1 MDNSFYYWFGFLL
14 YSLTVISI
22 GFYIWKK
29 EKKSGHESDNQS
41 YWAASKNLSG
51 WSVGLSISAS
61 MMSISWSCVYGVQL
75 FYWYGV
81 GAAWLLIIPWL
92 ITMAGF
98 FVFAPLFRKL
108 NAFSQP
114 ELLAKRFGVRA
125 RQFLSPALVIVF
137 ITWTGAEIFAAGN
150 IIAPFLQIPVPIT
163 LFLIS
168 LVVAI
173 YSFTGGFEAVISTD
187 KIQFTLVALFI
198 TIIGFLGIK
207 AISTD
212 INISQLFSTLVSPPK
227 TNNMSMLFSPGIGL
241 IIMTFIAY
249 LPGWLIETDV
259 WVRLQ
264 AGRTDNQARK
274 GIVLASI
281 NSLVFVGIIPL
292 FIGLSALYLYP
303 ATNGVIP
310 SHLQDGALIF
320 TAIMQDYAPVWLS
333 VILSV
338 GLIAA
343 AMSTIDTCGNIVAL
357 SISYD
362 LVEPELKKK
371 WNAKKLNL
379 LARWMSVV
387 AILISFIYALFT
399 DSLWDIF
406 YLSSG
411 ILTTTVFMPVISTF
425 IAGTKKMQVYL
436 SILFGLIGTLIFYFA
451 LKDVEIL
458 FNTGLEY
465 IVFGFVCSLIGFFI
479 GRFKIFQTSNG

>member
-1 MDNSFYYWFGFLL
+1 
-14 YSLTVISI
+14 
-22 GFYIWKK
+22 
-29 EKKSGHESDNQS
+29 
-41 YWAASKNLSG
+41 
-51 WSVGLSISAS
+51 
-61 MMSISWSCVYGVQL
+61 
-75 FYWYGV
+75 
-81 GAAWLLIIPWL
+81 
-92 ITMAGF
+92 
-98 FVFAPLFRKL
+98 L

-163 LFLIS
+163 LLLIS
-168 LVVAI
+168 VVVAL

-212 INISQLFSTLVSPPK
+212 INISQLFSNLVTPPK
-227 TNNMSMLFSPGIGL
+227 ANNMSMLFSPGIGL

-264 AGRTDNQARK
+264 AGRSNIQSRK

-303 ATNGVIP
+303 AIDGVIP
-310 SHLQDGALIF
+310 SHLRDGALIF
-320 TAIMQDYAPVWLS
+320 TAIMQDFAPVWLS
-333 VILSV
+333 VLLAV

-362 LVEPELKKK
+362 LVEPALKNK
-371 WNAKKLNL
+371 WNEKKLNT
-379 LARWMSVV
+379 LARWMSVL
-387 AILISFIYALFT
+387 AIFISFIYALFT

-411 ILTTTVFMPVISTF
+411 ILTTTVFIPVISTF
-425 IAGTKKMQVYL
+425 LPSTKKIQVYL
-436 SILFGLIGTLIFYFA
+436 SIVFGLTGTLIFYFS
-451 LKDVEIL
+451 LKDVDIL

-465 IVFGFVCSLIGFFI
+465 IMLGFSCSLVGFFV
-479 GRFKIFQTSNG
+479 GRLKIFQSSIG